1 MADRKTKLP
10 PLPWS
15 GRGSQKEPDPAR
27 EREARQL
34 MLMLLGSSVLILT
47 VYFVLNSLEFWP
59 IFFIYMGISAVL
71 ILIYVI
77 YNKGFVYKDAT
88 PEMLPNTMTPEQK
101 ETVLGEAKARLRKSR
116 WMLTLI
122 IPFVLAFMLDALYLF
137 ILSDLFTALGILQS

>member
-34 MLMLLGSSVLILT
+34 MLMLLGNSALILT
-47 VYFVLNSLEFWP
+47 VYFVLNNLKFWP

-116 WMLTLI
+116 WMLTVLVPI
-122 IPFVLAFMLDALYLF
+122 ILTFMADIIYLF
-137 ILSDLFTALGILQS
+137 LIPMITEIFS